1 MTSWKDMLLDV
12 LRLTDEVKRMNRDID
27 RVESTLLNVDKRV
40 VRLETLIEV
49 AQAQGS
55 QSRIESK

>member
-40 VRLETLIEV
+40 VRLETLVEV

-55 QSRIESK
+55 QPRIEPK

>member
-1 MTSWKDMLLDV
+1 MAGWKDMLLDV

-40 VRLETLIEV
+40 VRLETLVEV
-49 AQAQGS
+49 AQNQAS
-55 QSRIESK
+55 QPRIEPI

>member
-12 LRLTDEVKRMNRDID
+12 LRLTDEVKRMNRDIG

-40 VRLETLIEV
+40 VRLETLVEV

-55 QSRIESK
+55 QSRIEPK

>member
-40 VRLETLIEV
+40 VRLETLVEI
-49 AQAQGS
+49 AQS
-55 QSRIESK
+55 QASQPRIEPK

>member
-1 MTSWKDMLLDV
+1 MAGWKDMLLDV

-27 RVESTLLNVDKRV
+27 RVESTLSSVDKRV

-49 AQAQGS
+49 AQAQSS
-55 QSRIESK
+55 QPRIDPK

>member
-1 MTSWKDMLLDV
+1 MLLDV

-40 VRLETLIEV
+40 VRLETLVEV
-49 AQAQGS
+49 AQNQAS
-55 QSRIESK
+55 QPRIEPK

>member
-1 MTSWKDMLLDV
+1 MVGWKDMLLDV

-40 VRLETLIEV
+40 VRLETLVEV
-49 AQAQGS
+49 AQASHTQP
-55 QSRIESK
+55 RIERN

>member
-1 MTSWKDMLLDV
+1 MAGWKDMLLDV

-40 VRLETLIEV
+40 VRLETLVEV
-49 AQAQGS
+49 AQVQVS
-55 QSRIESK
+55 QPRIEP

>member
-40 VRLETLIEV
+40 VRLETLVEV

-55 QSRIESK
+55 QPRIEEK